1 MSLFTS
7 LLWIPFPSVLLLVP
21 ILFLSTH
28 IIFKRSRPSPQLP
41 PGPSQLP
48 FIGNLHQVGALTHS
62 SLWSLSIQ
70 YGPLIHLK
78 LGCLP
83 ALVVSSA
90 KYAREVMK
98 YKDLEFCS
106 RPSFFSQKRLSYNFL
121 DIAFAPYGAY
131 WREMRKVS
139 IVELFSTKRTQS
151 FRFIREEEVAR
162 MITSISKSS
171 SKPIN
176 LSDMLMTL
184 ASNIICRAAFGKY
197 YTGEGSEMGDFNRVF
212 GETQA
217 MFVAFFVVDFIPW
230 LGWIDKI
237 NGQHARLEK
246 NFYELDDFY
255 EKVIEEHLDPKRD
268 KLEQEDFV
276 DVLIHVQKDLKLT
289 RDNIKAILMNILVAG
304 TDTGSAT
311 LTWAMTELVKNP
323 KVLKKAQDE
332 VRRVIGRKNKVEESD
347 ILQLQYLKLVVKET
361 FRLHPPTPL
370 LLPRETIRHCK
381 IDGYDILPKTLVFI
395 NAQAIG
401 RDPDCWQ
408 HPNEFM
414 PERFMGNEIDYKG
427 QHFEF
432 IPFGAGRRICPGML
446 FGTTSVELALA
457 NLLYLFN
464 WELPSGTNIEDL
476 DMSEAPGITTH
487 KKYGLLLVATNYYGS
502 NKCEI

>member
-1 MSLFTS
+1 
-7 LLWIPFPSVLLLVP
+7 
-21 ILFLSTH
+21 
-28 IIFKRSRPSPQLP
+28 
-41 PGPSQLP
+41 
-48 FIGNLHQVGALTHS
+48 
-62 SLWSLSIQ
+62 
-70 YGPLIHLK
+70 
-78 LGCLP
+78 
-83 ALVVSSA
+83 
-90 KYAREVMK
+90 
-98 YKDLEFCS
+98 
-106 RPSFFSQKRLSYNFL
+106 
-121 DIAFAPYGAY
+121 
-131 WREMRKVS
+131 
-139 IVELFSTKRTQS
+139 
-151 FRFIREEEVAR
+151 
-162 MITSISKSS
+162 
-171 SKPIN
+171 
-176 LSDMLMTL
+176 
-184 ASNIICRAAFGKY
+184 
-197 YTGEGSEMGDFNRVF
+197 
-212 GETQA
+212 
-217 MFVAFFVVDFIPW
+217 
-230 LGWIDKI
+230 
-237 NGQHARLEK
+237 
-246 NFYELDDFY
+246 
-255 EKVIEEHLDPKRD
+255 
-268 KLEQEDFV
+268 
-276 DVLIHVQKDLKLT
+276 
-289 RDNIKAILMNILVAG
+289 MNILVAG